1 MHSAA
6 NSRKSVD
13 GWQSSNATSS
23 FFPGIPSSR
32 DCNFALKHLN
42 RLSSRNHDFARTAV
56 CAASISTASMCDT
69 PQARHS
75 KIYEDTDIKRS
86 AKNLDTALCRVSEAS
101 TREIENLVD
110 EFHHLD
116 KKLQADLSRIQR
128 DIAEYAELSKGVMQ
142 LATTISDGMKKTER
156 CGHHSII

>member
-1 MHSAA
+1 MRPFELAEI
-6 NSRKSVD
+6 N
-13 GWQSSNATSS
+13 QSPEIENNHELKYADDA
-23 FFPGIPSSR
+23 FPQ
-32 DCNFALKHLN
+32 
-42 RLSSRNHDFARTAV
+42 V
-56 CAASISTASMCDT
+56 
-69 PQARHS
+69 
-75 KIYEDTDIKRS
+75 EDTDIKRS

-142 LATTISDGMKKTER
+142 LATTISDGMKR
-156 CGHHSII
+156 LNVAGIHSIT